1 MMLKRRLT
9 VLLIAGLVI
18 AGVVAVYYMP
28 QWQQTQAASKGGR
41 RGGPPATD
49 PVPVLAI
56 AARATD
62 VPVYLDGVGTAKA
75 LNTVTVRSQVD
86 GKIINISFTEGQD
99 VPKGFVLAKID
110 PTTYQAQYDQAQAK
124 KAQDEAQLANARLDL
139 DRYTRLAATNAVNKQ
154 QLDTQRATVSQLE
167 AQIKLDQAAI
177 DNARA
182 ILGYTD
188 VVAPIAGRT
197 GIRLVDEGNL
207 VRGADTAGIVILTQL
222 RPISVFFSLPQQNL
236 PDLTRGMAEGQL
248 PVEALTPDGKSA
260 LDTGKVVVI
269 DNQVDQTTGTVKVK
283 GEFPNTNLQLWP
295 GQFVNVRVL
304 IDTLRNVV
312 VVPTAAIQRGPNGA
326 FVYVL
331 KDDNTV
337 TVRRVKLTQQD
348 DVRAVVGSG
357 LQAGRARDHD
367 RLCPPH
373 RGHAG
378 HGVERGRCRAGRAR
392 RSPAPGWNPR
402 HARGRK
408 GQAQFEHGGRRSARH
423 ERVLALH
430 PAARSQ
436 HRCSGS
442 PSCWAASSAICG
454 CRCPRCRRSIS
465 PPSRSRPSFRA
476 RAPT

>member
-207 VRGADTAGIVILTQL
+207 VRGADTTGIVILTQL

-295 GQFVNVRVL
+295 GQFVNVSVRLAEQVDA
-304 IDTLRNVV
+304 III
-312 VVPTAAIQRGPNGA
+312 PSTAVQNGPEGQY
-326 FVYVL
+326 VYVIGAENL
-331 KDDNTV
+331 ADIRKITV
-337 TVRRVKLTQQD
+337 MRTDGERSIVT
-348 DVRAVVGSG
+348 SG
-357 LQAGRARDHD
+357 LQ
-367 RLCPPH
+367 
-373 RGHAG
+373 
-378 HGVERGRCRAGRAR
+378 
-392 RSPAPGWNPR
+392 
-402 HARGRK
+402 K
-408 GQAQFEHGGRRSARH
+408 G
-423 ERVLALH
+423 ERVVTRGQLRLGPKTRVQIAKPGAE
-430 PAARSQ
+430 PA
-436 HRCSGS
+436 
-442 PSCWAASSAICG
+442 
-454 CRCPRCRRSIS
+454 
-465 PPSRSRPSFRA
+465 
-476 RAPT
+476 